1 MATNPFEKL
10 PAELRVRIYKFAL
23 PVGKPLFAPYPY
35 QPDPRITY
43 SAGNETL
50 TLWTDP
56 PPVPKRALAMYKG
69 ASLLLVNRTV
79 YQEALP
85 IFYRCNTV
93 SFPKAAFC
101 TIDAAKPKTAPKLD
115 MLVHLH
121 LSGVEMS
128 EACRMGVQ
136 GGRRP
141 CGTCGLGVY
150 GLRNAIASA
159 PHLRSIIV
167 DHTTSNGSHTAFR
180 TFKEALQR
188 LAGGKARFSCFGV
201 GQYRLQST
209 ELFKTI
215 EFTLNHVDLA
225 GSWALMIRAK
235 PSTPSSTDICS
246 WLSSFRTVWSPNIM
260 MNNAIRTLDSYQGSM
275 PYMPIR
281 FHHHIPRSIGS
292 IWPRSVP
299 VDIRDLGLV
308 ERAGFMEEFDD
319 AVYQYL
325 DDYGSTGPQWV
336 PKW

>member
-56 PPVPKRALAMYKG
+56 PPVPKRALAMYK
-69 ASLLLVNRTV
+69 
-79 YQEALP
+79 
-85 IFYRCNTV
+85 
-93 SFPKAAFC
+93 
-101 TIDAAKPKTAPKLD
+101 
-115 MLVHLH
+115 
-121 LSGVEMS
+121 
-128 EACRMGVQ
+128 
-136 GGRRP
+136 
-141 CGTCGLGVY
+141 GVY